1 MSIIHPNSLAEPLVY
16 CPAVQPVNLSL
27 YTTNKTHSMGSSRG
41 DISKKDH
48 IIQKM
53 LRGVAG
59 SRGEGMLAWIQ
70 RSCKDESWVRASGSH
85 CNWFPCAAKTFNT
98 FRLPIP
104 VVHFNILLWY
114 HHSPFQSC
122 QHDPNIVEYVAGLRN
137 SERNHRTT
145 AKKMFP
151 SLFLTCKQRCS
162 LTCHVLHLVRD
173 GKSEYCEVGSEI
185 KDMRDSSLPAG
196 ISCRLLPATDNT
208 WNSQWPQSSLQH
220 WSLLDNKTSK
230 G

>member
-1 MSIIHPNSLAEPLVY
+1 MSIIHLNSLAEPLVY

-53 LRGVAG
+53 LRGVAV

-104 VVHFNILLWY
+104 VVHFNIILWY

-122 QHDPNIVEYVAGLRN
+122 QHDPSIVEYVAGLRN

-145 AKKMFP
+145 AKKCSPLWFWFANKDVLSP
-151 SLFLTCKQRCS
+151 CAAPCHRQKIWVSWGGFWNQGHERQQLTSWDFL
-162 LTCHVLHLVRD
+162 
-173 GKSEYCEVGSEI
+173 
-185 KDMRDSSLPAG
+185 
-196 ISCRLLPATDNT
+196 
-208 WNSQWPQSSLQH
+208 
-220 WSLLDNKTSK
+220 
-230 G
+230 

>member
-145 AKKMFP
+145 AKKCSPLWFWLANKDVL
-151 SLFLTCKQRCS
+151 SLDMCCTLSETENLSIVRWVLKSRTWETAAYQLGFLVDCCQQ
-162 LTCHVLHLVRD
+162 LTTPGTHNGHRVAYNI
-173 GKSEYCEVGSEI
+173 GPY
-185 KDMRDSSLPAG
+185 
-196 ISCRLLPATDNT
+196 
-208 WNSQWPQSSLQH
+208 
-220 WSLLDNKTSK
+220 
-230 G
+230 